1 MADTNSPNAKA
12 PKQALAGVRVLD
24 FSWAASGPLSTLYLS
39 LLGAEVIKVE
49 SARSLDIA
57 RRGYYTLV
65 DDVDASPNLNDM
77 HLGKLSIRLDLRRP
91 KAKELVLRLVSLCD
105 LAVENFRPGTL
116 DKFGLDYGTLRQAR
130 PDLVMVSSSTAGQ
143 TGPERAMPGYAT
155 TFGALGGL
163 GGITGYRDGPAT
175 ELWDSIDMRL
185 GTSITLAALIG
196 LYDRRRTG
204 RGQYVDFSSRE
215 VISATIGSALLG
227 YFMTGDVPAPRGN
240 EDDVH
245 GSPRLLPLPW
255 RRPVGQHRRL
265 DRGRVAR
272 PLRRSPTKAWE
283 SDPSFADME
292 SRRRN
297 RADLDARIAAWTRDQ
312 DAAGLADRLQRAGVP
327 AAESQDA
334 ASLFADPHLAA
345 RGAFLEVEHPKI
357 GTTHPVRPPFVL
369 SETPVGPA
377 RHGPMFG
384 EHVDY
389 VFGDLVG
396 LSRQEMETLRDEGV
410 LN

>member
-1 MADTNSPNAKA
+1 MTTSNIANAKA

-57 RRGYYTLV
+57 RRGYYTVV
-65 DDVDASPNLNDM
+65 DDINASPNFNDM
-77 HLGKLSIRLDLRRP
+77 HMGKLSIRLDLRHP
-91 KAKELVLRLVSLCD
+91 KAKELVLRLVALCD
-105 LAVENFRPGTL
+105 AAVENFRPGTL
-116 DKFGLDYGTLRQAR
+116 DKFGLGYEALRQAR
-130 PDLVMVSSSTAGQ
+130 PDLIMVSSSTAGQ

-163 GGITGYRDGPAT
+163 GGVTGYRGGPAT

-215 VISATIGSALLG
+215 VISATIGDSLLG
-227 YFMTGDVPAPRGN
+227 YFMTGEVPGPKGN
-240 EDDVH
+240 EDEVMAPHDCYPCRGDDRWVSIAVSTEDEWRALCAVS
-245 GSPRLLPLPW
+245 GEGWDADPRF
-255 RRPVGQHRRL
+255 
-265 DRGRVAR
+265 
-272 PLRRSPTKAWE
+272 T
-283 SDPSFADME
+283 DMAA
-292 SRRRN
+292 RRRN
-297 RADLDARIAAWTRDQ
+297 RTDLDARIAAWTRGHV
-312 DAAGLADRLQRAGVP
+312 AADLAERLRGAGVP

-334 ASLFADPHLAA
+334 ASLFDDPHLAA

-357 GTTHPVRPPFVL
+357 GVTHPVRPPFVL

-377 RHGPMFG
+377 RYGPMFG
-384 EHVDY
+384 EHIEY
-389 VFGDLVG
+389 VFGELAG
-396 LSRQEMETLRDEGV
+396 LSAGELAALGDEGV
-410 LN
+410 FN